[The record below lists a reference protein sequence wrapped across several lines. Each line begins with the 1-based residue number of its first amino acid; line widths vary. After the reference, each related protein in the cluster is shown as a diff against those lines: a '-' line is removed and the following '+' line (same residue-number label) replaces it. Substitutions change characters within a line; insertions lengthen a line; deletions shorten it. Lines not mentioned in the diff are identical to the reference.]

1 MAPTPALTPSAVA
14 ASMRQAAPHAWPTSD
29 DTDRDA
35 YLTGLHPG
43 ADIDHRGT
51 PFTRLLLQ
59 SLLQAL
65 HDPAT
70 QKCRFGEA
78 LFDRARFSG
87 GARFDQAEFA
97 GSAWFRAAEFSG
109 PAAFG
114 RVQFSRLSRFDQ
126 AQFSGDAVFS
136 EVRFAGDAGF
146 SGAQF
151 ADGAR
156 FGGAQFA
163 HGARFSGAQFSGVA
177 VFDRV
182 QFSGGAQF
190 GGAQFSN
197 AARFNETHVTGDAVF
212 DRATFSGPAGF
223 REARFAGHVA
233 FAGARFVEMT
243 RFGPVVCTGTVDLSG
258 AVFEVPVTLEIAARE
273 EVRCERTRW
282 ESTATLRLRY
292 ATVDLSHAVL
302 LFPVAVTAHPA
313 PFTTDTGTAVDERL
327 LQSLEDRVCVVS
339 VRGVDAAHLMLT
351 DTDLSDCLFAGAFHL
366 DQLRLEGRC
375 TFAPTPTGPRH
386 SHHIWLCRWS
396 PRRTLAEEHHWRAQ
410 ASGRPATPLGQPSS
424 PRYWRTGPHHP
435 DHDQTPDPEDVAA
448 IYRQLRKAF
457 EDGKNEPGAADFYY
471 GEMEMRRHDYTGT
484 PPGERGLLWAYW
496 LVSGYGLRASRAL
509 GWLVAAM
516 AVTVV
521 LIMGL
526 GLPDSSPQ
534 QVASGAIPA
543 GGGPVTLI
551 VDEQNPEL
559 TLRLGDRFTG
569 ERLDQA
575 FRVVL
580 NSVVFR
586 SSGQDLT
593 TWGTYIE
600 MVSRFTEPVL
610 LALAILAMRSRIKR

>member
-1 MAPTPALTPSAVA
+1 M
-14 ASMRQAAPHAWPTSD
+14 
-29 DTDRDA
+29 
-35 YLTGLHPG
+35 
-43 ADIDHRGT
+43 
-51 PFTRLLLQ
+51 
-59 SLLQAL
+59 
-65 HDPAT
+65 
-70 QKCRFGEA
+70 
-78 LFDRARFSG
+78 
-87 GARFDQAEFA
+87 
-97 GSAWFRAAEFSG
+97 
-109 PAAFG
+109 
-114 RVQFSRLSRFDQ
+114 
-126 AQFSGDAVFS
+126 
-136 EVRFAGDAGF
+136 
-146 SGAQF
+146 
-151 ADGAR
+151 
-156 FGGAQFA
+156 
-163 HGARFSGAQFSGVA
+163 
-177 VFDRV
+177 
-182 QFSGGAQF
+182 
-190 GGAQFSN
+190 
-197 AARFNETHVTGDAVF
+197 
-212 DRATFSGPAGF
+212 
-223 REARFAGHVA
+223 
-233 FAGARFVEMT
+233 
-243 RFGPVVCTGTVDLSG
+243 
-258 AVFEVPVTLEIAARE
+258 
-273 EVRCERTRW
+273 
-282 ESTATLRLRY
+282 
-292 ATVDLSHAVL
+292 
-302 LFPVAVTAHPA
+302 
-313 PFTTDTGTAVDERL
+313 
-327 LQSLEDRVCVVS
+327 
-339 VRGVDAAHLMLT
+339 
-351 DTDLSDCLFAGAFHL
+351 
-366 DQLRLEGRC
+366 
-375 TFAPTPTGPRH
+375 
-386 SHHIWLCRWS
+386 
-396 PRRTLAEEHHWRAQ
+396 
-410 ASGRPATPLGQPSS
+410 
-424 PRYWRTGPHHP
+424 
-435 DHDQTPDPEDVAA
+435 AA